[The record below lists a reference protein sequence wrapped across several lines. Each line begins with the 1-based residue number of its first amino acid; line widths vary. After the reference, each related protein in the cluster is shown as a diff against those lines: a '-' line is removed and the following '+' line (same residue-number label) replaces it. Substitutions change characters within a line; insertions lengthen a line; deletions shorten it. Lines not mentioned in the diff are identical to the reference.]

1 MDSIGDE
8 SRGMPLGLVVDVPGG
23 HSLERLELPSQL
35 IAKTRGQVCGG
46 EGHPHKRQEG
56 AAPRLPSCKAITH
69 PRKQPTHT
77 SCPLEPELF
86 QVTSKRRRF
95 ASGFVGHKTHK

>member
-46 EGHPHKRQEG
+46 EGHHDNGIDG
-56 AAPRLPSCKAITH
+56 AAP
-69 PRKQPTHT
+69 
-77 SCPLEPELF
+77 
-86 QVTSKRRRF
+86 
-95 ASGFVGHKTHK
+95 